1 MARQAK
7 YGPYNYER
15 ILGMRNYNFAANV
28 DEFVRAT
35 DKRMRALV
43 LQSTE
48 DLINQAQTP
57 VAKGGKMR
65 VDTGFLRASG
75 QMSLTGMPS
84 GPSRGEVDED
94 GNKKKYS
101 AKQFS
106 ATATLAN
113 FQLGE
118 TIYFGWT
125 AEYAKYREAFDGFLF
140 SALQNWQSIVNK
152 VAADIKRRSPANK
165 ATK

>member
-15 ILGMRNYNFAANV
+15 ILGTRNYHFSADV
-28 DEFVRAT
+28 DAFVQQT
-35 DKRMRALV
+35 NKRMRALV

-75 QMSLTGMPS
+75 QVSLTGMPS
-84 GPSRGEVDED
+84 GPTRGDTNKD
-94 GNKKKYS
+94 GSKRKYRVSDFSAS
-101 AKQFS
+101 AKL
-106 ATATLAN
+106 TG

-118 TIYFGWT
+118 TIFFGWT
-125 AEYAKYREAFDGFLF
+125 AEYAKYREAYDGFLY
-140 SALQNWQSIVNK
+140 SAIQNWQSIVNR
-152 VAADIKRRSPANK
+152 VAEQIKQRSPANK
-165 ATK
+165 A